1 MVAYIIRRLLLL
13 PFLAFGVTLFVFS
26 MYAMLGPVE
35 RASLYVRDIPKT
47 PEALHRIIKR
57 YCLDCPIHI
66 QYWNWLM
73 GIRNPETGE
82 IEGGVLR
89 GNLGWSKTAQ
99 RPVLDALLYYLPA
112 TAELVLWCAL
122 PIMLIGIW
130 LGVKSAVYQN
140 TFIDHLAR
148 VFAIVGWSFPT
159 FVFGLLAL
167 MIFYA
172 KVPWL
177 PAGRL
182 SEWATQEII
191 SGNIVQYTRMNT
203 IDGLL
208 NGRLDFFWDALRHLI
223 LPVITLSYLSWA
235 LILRVM
241 RSSMLETLRQE
252 YVTVARAKGLT
263 EKEVINKHAKRNAL
277 IPIATIGGLTII
289 HLLNGVVITETVFN
303 YRGLGYWTASAALYL
318 DIITVLGIS
327 LFHGVLLIV
336 GNLIVDLIYVAIDPR
351 VRLE

>member
-1 MVAYIIRRLLLL
+1 VCY
-13 PFLAFGVTLFVFS
+13 S
-26 MYAMLGPVE
+26 
-35 RASLYVRDIPKT
+35 RASDRHL
-47 PEALHRIIKR
+47 A
-57 YCLDCPIHI
+57 
-66 QYWNWLM
+66 W
-73 GIRNPETGE
+73 
-82 IEGGVLR
+82 
-89 GNLGWSKTAQ
+89 
-99 RPVLDALLYYLPA
+99 
-112 TAELVLWCAL
+112 
-122 PIMLIGIW
+122 
-130 LGVKSAVYQN
+130 VKAAVYQN
-140 TFIDHLAR
+140 TFIDNVAR

-172 KVPWL
+172 KLPWL

-182 SEWATQEII
+182 SEQFIQELA
-191 SGNIVQYTRMNT
+191 SGNSIIRYTGMNT

-289 HLLNGVVITETVFN
+289 GFLNGVVITETVFN
-303 YRGLGYWTASAALYL
+303 YRGLGYWTADAAIHL
-318 DIITVLGIS
+318 DIITVLGLS